1 MADQLSARVRDVLIE
16 ALSTS
21 DVDLEEVE
29 VRSAGRRRL
38 VRVSVDTDGGI
49 GLDEV
54 AAVTRVVS
62 DALDSTD
69 VMGDAPY
76 TLEVGSPGVSRPLT
90 LPRHW
95 RRNIGRLVRV
105 VPADGSAPFEG
116 RVVGVADSEPADVTV
131 ETDHG
136 QVRITQPEIDRAVVQ
151 VELNR
156 GE

>member
-1 MADQLSARVRDVLIE
+1 MPDQLSALVRATLID
-16 ALSTS
+16 ALASS
-21 DVDLEEVE
+21 DVELEEVV
-29 VRSAGRRRL
+29 VRTAGRRRL
-38 VRVSVDTDGGI
+38 VRVSVDTETGI

-62 DALDSTD
+62 EALDRSD

-105 VPADGSAPFEG
+105 VRTDGSPPLEG
-116 RVVGVADSEPADVTV
+116 RIRAVGDGEPAEITI
-131 ETDHG
+131 ETDTG
-136 QVRITQPEIDRAVVQ
+136 PVRITQTDIDRAVVQ
-151 VELNR
+151 VELTR